1 MLNFICLLQIDK
13 TLFTCIACLRFGHVG
28 ERIGHVAIDR
38 VSEKNREGTL
48 VINILPE
55 FWGNG
60 YGAEILEC
68 VIDHGF
74 KNLALH
80 RLSLAVFSY
89 NQRAVAT
96 YKKL

>member
-60 YGAEILEC
+60 YGTEILEC